1 MGWRIHGESSSLQDA
16 WSQKILLEQN
26 GRSTLFVSKE
36 ESFSHHWRS
45 TMATKSTCL
54 LLGAKISKE
63 SKKYSVL
70 TAAVVESMQ
79 NILPEL
85 KQQKMSEMQGV
96 TKQETRCLHLEVLF
110 KVSSGV
116 CVCTFHFIRP
126 TSQSSFMHPI
136 CRHELFQFD
145 KRKVAHL

>member
-16 WSQKILLEQN
+16 WSQQILLEQN

-63 SKKYSVL
+63 SKKIRCFYS
-70 TAAVVESMQ
+70 SCC
-79 NILPEL
+79 
-85 KQQKMSEMQGV
+85 GV
-96 TKQETRCLHLEVLF
+96 YAKYFAGTKATKNERNAGSDKARNSLLALG
-110 KVSSGV
+110 SS
-116 CVCTFHFIRP
+116 
-126 TSQSSFMHPI
+126 
-136 CRHELFQFD
+136 L
-145 KRKVAHL
+145 